1 MQCACTHSQTGWA
14 VHSGRRH
21 FIHALAHHWQRTFF
35 PYVCV
40 CASTYF
46 ILFCIRTVAQ
56 AVSLLLFH
64 HYHRLLFLFFSFFFR
79 YLVCLSI
86 HLVHVIFHISRCLN
100 SVNRVDVD
108 CKAIPMFHFVRALL
122 TDLLT
127 VSRLMR
133 WAFHVTWTAL
143 RHALLHQ
150 KSSPNS
156 AIARQTIS
164 IFYSL
169 LPVLL
174 MFFFAFC
181 CVYFEWGKCV
191 CKHARERSRCAL
203 FFALFTSNYKSHA
216 TKQNPPTTEMSGKSD
231 DENCE

>member
-1 MQCACTHSQTGWA
+1 MSVLSMSLSGLRLCNVHAHTVRLAEQFIRVDVISFTHWPIIGSA
-14 VHSGRRH
+14 H
-21 FIHALAHHWQRTFF
+21 FFHM
-35 PYVCV
+35 CV

-150 KSSPNS
+150 RQPKLNYCPPNN
-156 AIARQTIS
+156 
-164 IFYSL
+164 
-169 LPVLL
+169 
-174 MFFFAFC
+174 
-181 CVYFEWGKCV
+181 
-191 CKHARERSRCAL
+191 KH
-203 FFALFTSNYKSHA
+203 FLFTVAGAADILLCILLCVFWMGQVCMQTRARALALCVVFCAIH
-216 TKQNPPTTEMSGKSD
+216 Q
-231 DENCE
+231 